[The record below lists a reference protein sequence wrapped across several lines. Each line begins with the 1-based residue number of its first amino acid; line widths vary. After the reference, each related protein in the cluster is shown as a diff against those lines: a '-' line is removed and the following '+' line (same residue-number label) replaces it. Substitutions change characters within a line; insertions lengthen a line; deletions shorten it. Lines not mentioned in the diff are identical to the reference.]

1 MLCDSKA
8 YVRTGNRDRMALET
22 PSPADYNRVNGR
34 FVAAPERVG
43 MFSPTEINHVAWFLV
58 LLIGGWILVNAL
70 VDVSEER
77 SERRREQAANDLRD
91 GTGD

>member
-1 MLCDSKA
+1 MVLA
-8 YVRTGNRDRMALET
+8 T
-22 PSPADYNRVNGR
+22 PRLAGYTQVKGR

-58 LLIGGWILVNAL
+58 LLIGGWIVVNAL

-77 SERRREQAANDLRD
+77 SERRREQSANDLRD
-91 GTGD
+91 GKGD

>member
-1 MLCDSKA
+1 MVLHA
-8 YVRTGNRDRMALET
+8 QRLAGYTRMK
-22 PSPADYNRVNGR
+22 GR

-43 MFSPTEINHVAWFLV
+43 MFSPSEINHVAWFLV
-58 LLIGGWILVNAL
+58 LLIGGWILVTAL
-70 VDVSEER
+70 VDVSGER